1 MFLNSTTVK
10 NPELHQYHGILLEL
24 WQEVKLRQFQSISET
39 TFASTT
45 PPWATWFHSFLAA
58 LGWPQGGGGETRVDV
73 TAIQDSLGTA
83 VIKSVS
89 RVSFYFKMV
98 THPGRFWLMTG
109 NGLGKQRFAQQKDPT
124 MSEGRDLVVQT
135 KR

>member
-1 MFLNSTTVK
+1 M
-10 NPELHQYHGILLEL
+10 
-24 WQEVKLRQFQSISET
+24 
-39 TFASTT
+39 
-45 PPWATWFHSFLAA
+45 
-58 LGWPQGGGGETRVDV
+58 
-73 TAIQDSLGTA
+73 
-83 VIKSVS
+83 IKSVS